1 MHSLKEV
8 QVPHSASTLP
18 RVRLRRRLLGPVAL
32 RLHRAAL
39 RVARPLVRGR
49 SKRHA
54 GGADSGKVRILLL
67 HAYGMGGTIR
77 TTLNLAGHL
86 AKSRE
91 VEVLSLVRSRDTAFF
106 GVPPGVTV
114 TTLDDRTDKPRSS
127 LPAAVLSRLP
137 SLLVH
142 PDDYAYAP
150 SSLWTDVLLVRA
162 LRSMRAG
169 ALITTRPAFN
179 ILAAEVAPAG
189 VRTIGQEHMN
199 FTSHERGGLRA
210 DIDRSYRK
218 LDVLTVL
225 TEDDRRDYDE
235 LLGDAGTRVVWIP
248 NLVPS
253 LGGEPSRLE
262 EKVVVAAGRL
272 NRQKGFDL
280 LIAAFEGVA
289 RKHPDWTLR
298 IYGSGPWRQRLQET
312 IAAGGLEEQV
322 LLMGRS
328 NTLADELRK
337 GSVFALSSRFEGF
350 GMVIVEAMSMGLP
363 VVSFDCPRGP
373 ADIIDEGRDGLLV
386 APANVEAFAGALL
399 ELIEDPARRKR
410 YGAAA
415 LEKARAY
422 DLDVIGPR
430 WDRLLDETLRPGEAG
445 AHAAPSRVAAA
456 G

>member
-1 MHSLKEV
+1 M
-8 QVPHSASTLP
+8 
-18 RVRLRRRLLGPVAL
+18 LGPVAL

-39 RVARPLVRGR
+39 RVVRPLVRGR
-49 SKRHA
+49 KGDNA
-54 GGADSGKVRILLL
+54 GSDGAGKVRILLL

-86 AKSRE
+86 ARSRE
-91 VEVLSLVRSRDTAFF
+91 VEVLSLVRSREAAFF
-106 GVPPGVTV
+106 EVPSGVVV
-114 TTLDDRTDKPRSS
+114 TTLDDRTGKRRRTP
-127 LPAAVLSRLP
+127 LAAVLSRLP

-179 ILAAEVAPAG
+179 ILAAELAPAG

-225 TEDDRRDYDE
+225 TEDDRRDYGE
-235 LLGDAGTRVVWIP
+235 LLGDAGVHVVWIP

-253 LGGEPSRLE
+253 LEGEASRLE

-280 LIAAFEGVA
+280 LIAAFEPVA
-289 RKHPDWTLR
+289 RKHPDWILR
-298 IYGSGPWRQRLQET
+298 IYGSGPWRQRLQEA
-312 IAAGGLEEQV
+312 IAAGGLEDQV
-322 LLMGRS
+322 FLMGRS
-328 NTLADELRK
+328 DTLADELRM
-337 GSVFALSSRFEGF
+337 GSLFALSSRFEGF

-386 APANVEAFAGALL
+386 PPGDVERFAGALL

-415 LEKARAY
+415 LEHARAY
-422 DLDVIGPR
+422 DIGTIGPR
-430 WDRLLDETLRPGEAG
+430 WDELLEELLGKAG
-445 AHAAPSRVAAA
+445 QGGAGTAPSRVAAA